1 MPIGKTRVA
10 PKLFFFALVFCAG
23 ASYAQFGE
31 QPSDRLMLAGSAGLF
46 RVNHENF
53 TRIYGRRSGLALGGA
68 AVVTIRTP
76 YHVVMKYR
84 HFTLEHAVTAAGVPT
99 QLEWRESWI
108 NAGVRYL
115 NRGLGKVGNFFG
127 FGLAF
132 FRVKESGPLSLFREA
147 GVKRNA
153 SGFFLD
159 LGLDYR
165 FVRRPAFFIELEITS
180 AVIGGGTGFEGSSV
194 GGYLL
199 NAGLNLFVW

>member
-1 MPIGKTRVA
+1 VT

-23 ASYAQFGE
+23 VASAQFGE
-31 QPSDRLMLAGSAGLF
+31 QPADRLMLAGSAGMF

-68 AVVTIRTP
+68 AVVKIRTP
-76 YHVVMKYR
+76 YHLVVKYR
-84 HFTLEHAVTAAGVPT
+84 RFTLEHEVTAGDAPA
-99 QLEWRESWI
+99 QLEWQESWI

-115 NRGLGKVGNFFG
+115 NRGPGKVGNFFG

-132 FRVKESGPLSLFREA
+132 FRVEESGPLSLFREA
-147 GVKRNA
+147 GVERNA

-165 FVRRPAFFIELEITS
+165 FVRRAAFFIEFEITS
-180 AVIGGGTGFEGSSV
+180 ATIGGGTGFEGSSV

-199 NAGLNLFVW
+199 NAGLHLSVW